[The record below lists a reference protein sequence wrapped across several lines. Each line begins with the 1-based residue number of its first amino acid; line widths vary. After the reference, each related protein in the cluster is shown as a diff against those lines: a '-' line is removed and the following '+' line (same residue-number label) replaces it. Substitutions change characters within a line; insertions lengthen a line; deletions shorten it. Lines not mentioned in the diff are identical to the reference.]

1 MFNEELFTG
10 ANVQKQSKCPSMDEY
25 GIYGVCTH
33 THTHTDTD
41 THNGLLSSRGK
52 NEILPSVTP

>member
-10 ANVQKQSKCPSMDEY
+10 ANVQKQSKCPSVDEY

-33 THTHTDTD
+33 THRHTHTQWTAIQPW
-41 THNGLLSSRGK
+41 
-52 NEILPSVTP
+52 EE